1 MLLGIDY
8 GTTRTIVAAVD
19 RGNYPVVSFHTADG
33 DTRDWYPSLITAR
46 GDECLYGLDAAC
58 HQDDPDW
65 ELLRSFKRQ
74 LAMLGPT
81 VPIALGTGA
90 ITPLELLTAFLA
102 QLRCDLVTRSNL
114 RLTPQEP
121 LEAVIAVPAN
131 ANSNQ
136 RFLTLEAFRRAGF
149 QVRGLLNEP
158 SAAGIEYAHHALSA
172 GALARRELVVVYDL
186 GGGTFDASVISMT
199 ARRHEVVRSAGIAQL
214 GGDDVDTLL
223 LELAQ
228 EQARVHDWTAPE
240 RAWLL
245 EECREKKEG
254 LHPNTR
260 RLAID
265 LERAREGAGAVV
277 VSTSTLYER
286 CRPLVER
293 TIITLEEAMQ
303 GQDWGAVAALYVV
316 GGASALPLVA
326 RVLRERYGRK
336 VRTSPYP
343 HAATAI
349 GLAIAADQDA
359 GYQLRERFT
368 RHFGVWREAED
379 GRAVAFD
386 VVFAK
391 DSVLPAPGEAPLIC
405 TRRYQPTHNI
415 GHFRYLE
422 CSQLTD
428 TDVPAGDLTP
438 WDEVYF
444 PFVPPLHAVDN
455 LQAIPVTCL
464 ECEAPWIE
472 ERYTCDPHGI
482 IAVEMQNQTYHYARR
497 YHLRGSA
504 SRDPVAVG

>member
-8 GTTRTIVAAVD
+8 GTTRTVVAAVD
-19 RGNYPVVSFHTADG
+19 RGNYPVVSFQTMDG
-33 DTRDWYPSLITAR
+33 DTQDWYPSLIASH
-46 GDECLYGLDAAC
+46 GDECRFGLDAARR
-58 HQDDPDW
+58 QDDPDW
-65 ELLRSFKRQ
+65 ALLRSFKRQ
-74 LAMLGPT
+74 LATL
-81 VPIALGTGA
+81 VPAAPMALGTGA
-90 ITPLELLTAFLA
+90 VTALELLTVFLT
-102 QLRCDLVTRSNL
+102 QLRRDLVERSNL
-114 RLTPQEP
+114 RLRPQEP
-121 LEAVIAVPAN
+121 LEAMIAVPAN

-158 SAAGIEYAHHALSA
+158 SAAGVEYAHHARSA
-172 GALARRELVVVYDL
+172 GTSARRELVVVYDL

-199 ARRHEVVRSAGIAQL
+199 ARRHEVLRSAGIAQL
-214 GGDDVDTLL
+214 GGDDVDTIL
-223 LELAQ
+223 LELALA
-228 EQARVHDWTAPE
+228 QADGQDWTGHE
-240 RAWLL
+240 RTRLM

-277 VSTSTLYER
+277 VSTSAFYER

-293 TIITLEEAMQ
+293 TIAMLEEAMC
-303 GQDWGAVAALYVV
+303 GLDWGAVAALYVV
-316 GGASALPLVA
+316 GGASALPLVG
-326 RVLRERYGRK
+326 RLLRERYGRK

-368 RHFGVWREAED
+368 RHFGVWREAEN

-391 DSVLPAPGEAPLIC
+391 DSVLPAPGAAPLTC
-405 TRRYQPTHNI
+405 TRRYRPMHTV

-428 TDVPAGDLTP
+428 TGDPTGDLTP

-444 PFVPPLHAVDN
+444 PFAPSLHEVDN
-455 LQAIPVTCL
+455 LPTVPITRL
-464 ECEAPWIE
+464 EQEAAWIE
-472 ERYTCDPHGI
+472 ERYTCDAHGI
-482 IAVEMQNQTYHYARR
+482 IVVEMHNQTGHYTRR

-504 SRDPVAVG
+504 PRDHLEVE